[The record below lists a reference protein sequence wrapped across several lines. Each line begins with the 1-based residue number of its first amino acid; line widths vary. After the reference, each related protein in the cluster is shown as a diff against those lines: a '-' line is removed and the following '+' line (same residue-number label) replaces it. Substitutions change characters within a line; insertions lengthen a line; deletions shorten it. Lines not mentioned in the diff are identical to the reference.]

1 MASYLKRV
9 KEILETHY
17 NEVSDGG
24 IVEKSP
30 SKLVRGEGVQKQ
42 FYILKIDLVGSTMML
57 HGRHNQTYL
66 KLIHSFLSTIDKI
79 AQDFGA
85 DPQQMEYA
93 GDGLLAYFLES
104 ETTASRVL
112 AAACYMMEAVNN
124 LLHLDQTLAGMK
136 PRCRIVLHHASLT
149 VAKIGPRN
157 DSFLTAIGHPLHYV
171 SKLEKDVGAWTIRV
185 TPDFY
190 KLVSRDERK
199 FLQEGTKETK
209 LVPLDPIPHLLS
221 GLTIPTTN
229 PNALG
234 GLFGLGPQISHR
246 QPNNQQRIADLL
258 YGASVK
264 PTIPPAPKYREE
276 ITVTGWDVNWQKLLA
291 FLEG

>member
-104 ETTASRVL
+104 ETTANQVL

-171 SKLEKDVGAWTIRV
+171 SKLEKDVGAWIIRV

-190 KLVSRDERK
+190 KLVSRDWKK
-199 FLQEGTKETK
+199 FLQVGTKETK
-209 LVPLDPIPHLLS
+209 LVPVEP
-221 GLTIPTTN
+221 IPTTN
-229 PNALG
+229 LNRLE
-234 GLFGLGPQISHR
+234 GLFGLGQSPHS
-246 QPNNQQRIADLL
+246 QPHNQQSLVDIL
-258 YGASVK
+258 YGSSMK
-264 PTIPPAPKYREE
+264 LTNPPAPQYREE
-276 ITVTGWDVNWQKLLA
+276 TTVTGWDVKWQELLA
-291 FLEG
+291 FQES